1 MGDFPG
7 GPLVKTTHCCGRGTT
22 SIPGWG
28 TKISYAAWCGKKKK
42 SKTKQKTPKQTN
54 KNTDY
59 MEQVETMSLDLRIQM
74 KGIVLLWYS

>member
-1 MGDFPG
+1 MVPWLRLPTSVAG
-7 GPLVKTTHCCGRGTT
+7 GTT

-54 KNTDY
+54 KITDY
-59 MEQVETMSLDLRIQM
+59 MEQVESMSLDLRIQM
-74 KGIVLLWYS
+74 KGIVLL